1 METRSA
7 DRLIVRI
14 RRKLA
19 HATLA
24 YMNASTEKARARHA
38 RRVRQFAQA
47 ERQLARDIARNL
59 ALSTDWSA

>member
-1 METRSA
+1 MDTRSA
-7 DRLIVRI
+7 DRLITRI

-24 YMNASTEKARARHA
+24 MMDASTDKARGRHA
-38 RRVRQFAQA
+38 RRVRRYEQA

-59 ALSTDWSA
+59 ALATDWDN

>member
-7 DRLIVRI
+7 DRLITRI

-19 HATLA
+19 MATA
-24 YMNASTEKARARHA
+24 AQMDATTERARLRHA
-38 RRVRQFAQA
+38 RRIRRYAEA
-47 ERQLARDIARNL
+47 ERQLSRDIARNL

>member
-24 YMNASTEKARARHA
+24 YLNAETDKARARHA

-47 ERQLARDIARNL
+47 ERQLARDIARDL

>member
-7 DRLIVRI
+7 DRLITRI

-19 HATLA
+19 HATA
-24 YMNASTEKARARHA
+24 ARMEATTERARARHD
-38 RRVRQFAQA
+38 RRIRELAKA
-47 ERQLARDIARNL
+47 ERQLARDISRNL